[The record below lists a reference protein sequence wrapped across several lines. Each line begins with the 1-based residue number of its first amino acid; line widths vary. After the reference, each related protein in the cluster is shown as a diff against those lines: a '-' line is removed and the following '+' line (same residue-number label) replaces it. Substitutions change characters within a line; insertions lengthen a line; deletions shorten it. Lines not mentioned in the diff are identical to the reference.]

1 VRKIIPVVAAGATAL
16 ALAGTTFGYANL
28 NKSVTLSVD
37 GQTAEVRTSADTV
50 AALLRSRGID
60 VNGHDVVAPNLDAKV
75 EDGTRVAVKFGRQVT
90 FTVDGAAQTI
100 WTTATTVD
108 DALATL
114 GMNLSGAELS
124 TSRSS
129 GIGRQGLTIVIATQ
143 KKIIIIDAG
152 KKRTITTTGQTLAD
166 ALAAAKI
173 KVDEND
179 KLSASPNTRLADGA
193 KFTFTDVE
201 ISSKT
206 KKIKV
211 DFDTVRKES
220 SKLKKGVTKIDT
232 PGERGVRAVTYK
244 IVRNNDKIVK
254 RAKIKSKLITKP
266 VAEVILVGTKK
277 TTTSTK
283 KSSGG
288 GSTTPSG
295 SVWDKLAKCESGG
308 NWSTN
313 TGNGYYGG
321 LQFSLGTWRAYGG
334 SGMPN
339 KASRE
344 QQIAI
349 AKKLQADAGWG
360 AWPACS
366 APRKSWRLTRRWQ
379 RFWRRAAPIPR
390 SWTAPTKTS
399 TASSNGC
406 SWNGSAT
413 PASGCTRDGHATSRC
428 RSTCGSTSVAGFP
441 CCRPVSPR

>member
-28 NKSVTLSVD
+28 NKAVTLSVD
-37 GQTAEVRTSADTV
+37 GQSADVRTSANTV

-90 FTVDGAAQTI
+90 FTVDGAPQTI

-108 DALATL
+108 DALAAL
-114 GMNLSGAELS
+114 GMNLSGAEFS

-129 GIGRQGLTIVIATQ
+129 SIGREGLTILIATQ
-143 KKIIIIDAG
+143 KKIIIVDAG
-152 KKRTITTTGQTLAD
+152 KRRTITTTGRTLAD

-173 KVDEND
+173 KVEKND
-179 KLSASPNTRLADGA
+179 KLSASPNTPLVDGA

-206 KKIKV
+206 KKVKV

-220 SKLKKGVTKIDT
+220 SKLKKGVTKVDT
-232 PGERGVRAVTYK
+232 PGERGIRAVTYK
-244 IVRNNDKIVK
+244 IVRQNDKIVK
-254 RAKIKSKLITKP
+254 RAKIKSKLITS
-266 VAEVILVGTKK
+266 
-277 TTTSTK
+277 STK

-288 GSTTPSG
+288 GSSTPSG

-308 NWSTN
+308 NWSIN

-321 LQFSLGTWRAYGG
+321 LQFSLSTWRAYGG

-366 APRKSWRLTRRWQ
+366 AKLGLR
-379 RFWRRAAPIPR
+379 
-390 SWTAPTKTS
+390 
-399 TASSNGC
+399 
-406 SWNGSAT
+406 
-413 PASGCTRDGHATSRC
+413 
-428 RSTCGSTSVAGFP
+428 
-441 CCRPVSPR
+441 

>member
-37 GQTAEVRTSADTV
+37 GQTADVRTSANTV

-60 VNGHDVVAPNLDAKV
+60 VNDHDVVAPNLDAKV
-75 EDGTRVAVKFGRQVT
+75 ENGTRVAVKFGRQVT
-90 FTVDGAAQTI
+90 FTVDGAPQTI

-108 DALATL
+108 DALAAL
-114 GMNLSGAELS
+114 GMSLSGAELS

-129 GIGRQGLTIVIATQ
+129 GIGREGLTIVIATQ
-143 KKIIIIDAG
+143 KKIIIVDAG

-173 KVDEND
+173 KVDDDD
-179 KLSASPNTRLADGA
+179 KLSASTNTRLVDGA

-206 KKIKV
+206 KKVKV

-244 IVRNNDKIVK
+244 IVRENDKIVK
-254 RAKIKSKLITKP
+254 RAKIKSKLISKP
-266 VAEVILVGTKK
+266 VTEVILVGTKK
-277 TTTSTK
+277 TTSSTK
-283 KSSGG
+283 KSSG

-308 NWSTN
+308 NWSIN

-321 LQFSLGTWRAYGG
+321 LQFSLSTWRAYGG

-366 APRKSWRLTRRWQ
+366 AKLGLR
-379 RFWRRAAPIPR
+379 
-390 SWTAPTKTS
+390 
-399 TASSNGC
+399 
-406 SWNGSAT
+406 
-413 PASGCTRDGHATSRC
+413 
-428 RSTCGSTSVAGFP
+428 
-441 CCRPVSPR
+441 

>member
-16 ALAGTTFGYANL
+16 AMAGTTFGYANL

-37 GQTAEVRTSADTV
+37 GQTTEVRTSAGTV
-50 AALLRSRGID
+50 AALLRSRGIE

-108 DALATL
+108 DALTAL
-114 GMNLSGAELS
+114 GMSLTGAELS

-152 KKRTITTTGQTLAD
+152 KRRTIATTGQTLAD

-173 KVDEND
+173 KVDADDE
-179 KLSASPNTRLADGA
+179 LSASPKTRLVDGA

-206 KKIKV
+206 KKLKV

-244 IVRNNDKIVK
+244 
-254 RAKIKSKLITKP
+254 SKLINKP
-266 VAEVILVGTKK
+266 VTEVILVGTKK
-277 TTTSTK
+277 TTTAK

-288 GSTTPSG
+288 SSTPSG
-295 SVWDKLAKCESGG
+295 SVWDKLAQCESGG
-308 NWSTN
+308 NWSIN

-321 LQFSLGTWRAYGG
+321 LQFSLSTWRAYGG

-339 KASRE
+339 EASRE

-366 APRKSWRLTRRWQ
+366 SKLGLR
-379 RFWRRAAPIPR
+379 
-390 SWTAPTKTS
+390 
-399 TASSNGC
+399 
-406 SWNGSAT
+406 
-413 PASGCTRDGHATSRC
+413 
-428 RSTCGSTSVAGFP
+428 
-441 CCRPVSPR
+441 

>member
-16 ALAGTTFGYANL
+16 ALAGTTFGYASL

-37 GQTAEVRTSADTV
+37 GQTTEVRTSAGTV
-50 AALLRSRGID
+50 AALLRTRGIE

-75 EDGTRVAVKFGRQVT
+75 QDGTRVAVKFGRQVT

-108 DALATL
+108 DALAAL
-114 GMNLSGAELS
+114 GMSLTGAELS

-173 KVDEND
+173 KVDADDE
-179 KLSASPNTRLADGA
+179 LSASPKTRLVDGA

-206 KKIKV
+206 KKLKV

-244 IVRNNDKIVK
+244 IVRHNDEIVK
-254 RAKIKSKLITKP
+254 RAKIKSKLINKP
-266 VAEVILVGTKK
+266 VTEVILVGTKK
-277 TTTSTK
+277 TTTAK

-288 GSTTPSG
+288 SSTPSG
-295 SVWDKLAKCESGG
+295 SVWDKLAQCESGG
-308 NWSTN
+308 NWSIN

-321 LQFSLGTWRAYGG
+321 LQFSLSTWRAYGG

-366 APRKSWRLTRRWQ
+366 SKLGLR
-379 RFWRRAAPIPR
+379 
-390 SWTAPTKTS
+390 
-399 TASSNGC
+399 
-406 SWNGSAT
+406 
-413 PASGCTRDGHATSRC
+413 
-428 RSTCGSTSVAGFP
+428 
-441 CCRPVSPR
+441 